1 MSLILAHRGA
11 SGYLPEMTLAA
22 YRLGLEMG
30 VAGLEVDVR
39 LTKDNVLV
47 AIHDRK
53 TRRVANKNLT
63 ISNSTYED
71 LAKLNFY
78 GEEKAAGN
86 FQIIKLSQLLDL
98 MMDFKAP
105 LVLAIETKHPS
116 IKSFKLEKQVCN
128 LLKSYDIKKG
138 KISNVQIILMSFNL
152 FAVRSFQKL
161 LPDTQRVMLVEKN
174 YPFLA
179 AIPTPGKAQFVGPGI
194 ELLNKNPKLLKR
206 WRKRGKQLFVWTVD
220 SPKDVKWCLE
230 EKIEFFVSNF
240 PDRALAIQ
248 RKPN

>member
-1 MSLILAHRGA
+1 MSAILAHRGA

-39 LTKDNVLV
+39 LTKDDVLV

-53 TRRVANKNLT
+53 TKRVADKNLT

-71 LAKLNFY
+71 LKKLNFY
-78 GEEKAAGN
+78 GEEKVAGI
-86 FQIIKLSQLLDL
+86 FQIVKLSELLDL
-98 MMDFKAP
+98 AISFNKP

-116 IKSFKLEKQVCN
+116 IKSFKLERLVCD
-128 LLKSYDIKKG
+128 LLKSYGLKKG

-152 FAVRSFQKL
+152 FAVRSFAKL
-161 LPDTQRVMLVEKN
+161 MPDTQRVMLVEKN

-194 ELLNKNPKLLKR
+194 ELLNKNPGLLKK
-206 WRKRGKQLFVWTVD
+206 WRKGGKQLFVWTVD
-220 SPKDVKWCLE
+220 SSKDVKWCLE
-230 EKIEFFVSNF
+230 EEIEFFVSNF

-248 RKPN
+248 RKLN

>member
-1 MSLILAHRGA
+1 MSAILAHRGA

-39 LTKDNVLV
+39 LTKDDVLV

-53 TRRVANKNLT
+53 TKRVANKNLT
-63 ISNSTYED
+63 ISNSTYQD
-71 LAKLNFY
+71 LKNLNFY
-78 GEEKAAGN
+78 GEEKTDGV
-86 FQIIKLSQLLDL
+86 FQIVKLSELLDL
-98 MMDFKAP
+98 VISFNKP

-116 IKSFKLEKQVCN
+116 IKSFKLEKRVCD
-128 LLKSYDIKKG
+128 LLKSYGLKKG

-152 FAVRSFQKL
+152 FAVRSFAKL
-161 LPDTQRVMLVEKN
+161 MPDTQRVMLVEKN

-179 AIPTPGKAQFVGPGI
+179 AIPTPGNAQFVGPGI

-248 RKPN
+248 RKLT